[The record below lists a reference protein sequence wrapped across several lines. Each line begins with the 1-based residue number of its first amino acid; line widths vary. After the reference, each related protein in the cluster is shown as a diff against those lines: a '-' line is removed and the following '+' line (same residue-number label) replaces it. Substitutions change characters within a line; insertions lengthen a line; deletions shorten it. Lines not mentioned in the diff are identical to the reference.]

1 MKTFT
6 ITAPW
11 DERSTVVRIHL
22 DKYANGRTRINL
34 VDDSDNEPYATATTN
49 LPEVL
54 LLDNEVFIKDYS
66 ENQGMLD
73 FLVNNNIVF
82 PTDKWATT
90 GFVEVQVCTLNPE
103 SEWGMIP
110 NLYSDEVPEYDSAG
124 FSVSDRTVNQE
135 FTATLEQ
142 DEQRYDDK
150 HNRMDPAPDEV
161 DTVTGKC
168 MWIIKGYRIWDSSYQ
183 DALKHLELIENA

>member
-1 MKTFT
+1 MKTFS
-6 ITAPW
+6 ISDPW
-11 DERSTVVRIHL
+11 GTKSTVRIEL
-22 DKYANGRTRINL
+22 GKYANGRTRINL
-34 VDDSDNEPYATATTN
+34 IDNLDNEPYATATTN
-49 LPEVL
+49 LPDVL

-66 ENQGMLD
+66 ENEGILN
-73 FLVNNNIVF
+73 FLTKNNIVV
-82 PTDKWATT
+82 PTNKWATS
-90 GFVEVQVCTLNPE
+90 GHVDIQVCILNPE
-103 SEWGMIP
+103 SEWGLVP
-110 NLYSDEVPEYDSAG
+110 NLYSYEGPEYDSAG

-150 HNRMDPAPDEV
+150 HNRMDPAPDKI
-161 DTVTGKC
+161 DPVTGKC